1 MITYFDAYP
10 SLFTVPGQPWS
21 FSAEQ
26 FEGKR
31 ADLGMHFSPLYQ
43 QNPLDRAHQMF
54 PPGDFQIIETLNINQ
69 VILIVSP
76 WDTGSKTEAANDES
90 CNVPI
95 AAMADGSFLV
105 LDCFSGKFGMDT
117 LPQIV
122 VERLRVQARTF
133 RNVPLCVIEDAGSG
147 IGLIQFLE
155 RQGLPVAKAVPV
167 KSKPIR
173 AMSVQPYTAARSVF
187 LLKGEWNEQFITD
200 MANFPVS
207 SRDHSVDAFVHGMR
221 ALTATGSANDF
232 RKPNFRFQSGNTD
245 KTPAGFWSLGS
256 GDLGV
261 GGMDEDCSLNEFLR
275 GEPKLT
281 GGF

>member
-10 SLFTVPGQPWS
+10 SLFTIPGQPWS

-31 ADLGMHFSPLYQ
+31 ADLGMHFAPLYQ

-54 PPGDFQIIETLNINQ
+54 PPGDFQIIDTVNINQ
-69 VILIVSP
+69 IMLIVSP
-76 WDTGSKTEAANDES
+76 WDTGSKTEASNDES
-90 CNVPI
+90 CNVPL

-117 LPQIV
+117 LPLVV

-133 RNVPLCVIEDAGSG
+133 HNVPLCVIEDAGSG

-155 RQGLPVAKAVPV
+155 RQGIPVGKAVPV

-173 AMSVQPYTAARSVF
+173 AMSVQPYTAARSVS

-207 SRDHSVDAFVHGMR
+207 PRDHSVDAFVHGMR
-221 ALTATGSANDF
+221 ALTATGTANDF
-232 RKPNFRFQSGNTD
+232 RKPNFKFRPCNAD
-245 KTPAGFWSLGS
+245 DTPAGFWSLGS
-256 GDLGV
+256 GDFGV

-275 GEPKLT
+275 NEPKLS